1 MALVYFAQARRYPS
15 PQRAHPMTLHHP
27 HVSPRQPV
35 KKLDVKKLAAQ
46 AWLIAVLGIVG
57 GCADTV
63 SVNQPSATAVRARTA
78 AVAAPAPAPL
88 FAPAP
93 EILIAPEEVL
103 AAAPEPLPAP
113 VPRQPPQLTRP
124 ELGGPV
130 RIALLLPLSGPEQAL
145 GRSLLDAAIM
155 ALNEIGGD
163 ELVLLPRDTLGTP
176 EGARI
181 AADSALQEGAQL
193 ILGPVFSASVAA
205 AAVPARARGVSMV
218 AFSADATV
226 AGNGVFLLAFMPQQQ
241 VERVVGYAVSQGLRR
256 FAALVPESPY
266 GFAVVEALQSAVQT
280 NGALVTQTQLY
291 PETEQD
297 LMDPVRMLADYQFRR
312 DRLLAQRRALEARA
326 DDAARVELARLNERE
341 TLGALGYDAVLLP
354 EGGTRLRQIAPLL
367 PFFDIDPEV
376 VRFLGTGLW
385 DDPALGQE
393 PALVGG
399 WFAAPSPGQSG
410 LFFERFTSL
419 YGYRPSR
426 IATLAYDAVALA
438 AVLSR
443 NADADFSITNL
454 TSPSGFAGADGI
466 FRFLSNGVVERGLAV
481 MEVEARGLKVIDPA
495 PVTFQA
501 PVN

>member
-1 MALVYFAQARRYPS
+1 
-15 PQRAHPMTLHHP
+15 
-27 HVSPRQPV
+27 
-35 KKLDVKKLAAQ
+35 VKKLAAQ

-57 GCADTV
+57 GCADTL
-63 SVNQPSATAVRARTA
+63 SVNQPSATAV
-78 AVAAPAPAPL
+78 AAPAPAPL
-88 FAPAP
+88 LAPAL
-93 EILIAPEEVL
+93 EILFDPEETL
-103 AAAPEPLPAP
+103 ASAPKTP
-113 VPRQPPQLTRP
+113 QPPQLTRP
-124 ELGGPV
+124 EISEPG

-181 AADSALQEGAQL
+181 AADLALQEGAQL

-205 AAVPARARGVSMV
+205 AAIPARARGVNMV
-218 AFSADATV
+218 AFSTDAAV
-226 AGNGVFLLAFMPQQQ
+226 AGGGVFLLAFMPQQQ

-256 FAALVPESPY
+256 FAALAPESPY
-266 GFAVVEALQSAVQT
+266 GFTVVEALQSTVKI
-280 NGALVTQTQLY
+280 NGALVTKTLLY

-297 LMDPVRMLADYQFRR
+297 LMDTVQMLA
-312 DRLLAQRRALEARA
+312 E
-326 DDAARVELARLNERE
+326 
-341 TLGALGYDAVLLP
+341 GALGYDAVLLP
-354 EGGTRLRQIAPLL
+354 EGGSRLRQIAPLL
-367 PFFDIDPEV
+367 PFFDIDPKM

-385 DDPALGQE
+385 EDPALGQE

-399 WFAAPSPGQSG
+399 WFAAPPPGHSG
-410 LFFERFTSL
+410 LFFERFTRL

-443 NADADFSITNL
+443 NADANFSMAKL

-466 FRFLSNGVVERGLAV
+466 FRFLNNGMVERGLAII
-481 MEVEARGLKVIDPA
+481 EVEARGLKVIDPA
-495 PVTFQA
+495 PVTFQV